1 MAAKLQGIAEVAE
14 MLNVSPFTI
23 RRLMERG
30 HIHSVNV
37 GSRRL
42 IPVSE
47 VERVLAEGA
56 GVPRARRPHSVVQT
70 GEVRPAMERRT
81 QIEECHR

>member
-1 MAAKLQGIAEVAE
+1 MATKLQGIAEVAE

-23 RRLMERG
+23 RRLMDRG

-47 VERVLAEGA
+47 VERVLTEGA
-56 GVPRARRPHSVVQT
+56 GVPKARRRHGVILT
-70 GEVRPAMERRT
+70 RPAVEGSEART
-81 QIEECHR
+81 QTEECRR

>member
-1 MAAKLQGIAEVAE
+1 MPAKLQGIAEVAE
-14 MLNVSPFTI
+14 MLNVSSFTI

-30 HIHSVNV
+30 HIQSVNV

-56 GVPRARRPHSVVQT
+56 GIPRARRQRSVVQT
-70 GEVRPAMERRT
+70 GQARSAVEGRT

>member
-30 HIHSVNV
+30 HIQSVNV

-47 VERVLAEGA
+47 VERVLTEGA
-56 GVPRARRPHSVVQT
+56 GVPRARRQHRVVQT
-70 GEVRPAMERRT
+70 GDAHTAVNDRT
-81 QIEECHR
+81 QIKECHR